1 MDDRIQRIA
10 DMEARL
16 DRVTRWLE
24 KGEGDVSED
33 ARLLD
38 AYLQSPLW
46 LEDFEADEAGL
57 LPAGLPRGVL
67 SEDAIYNAI
76 SEYEESLHETSP

>member
-33 ARLLD
+33 VRLLD
-38 AYLQSPLW
+38 AYLQSPFW

-76 SEYEESLHETSP
+76 SEYEESLRETSP

>member
-33 ARLLD
+33 VRLLD

-67 SEDAIYNAI
+67 SEDAIYNSI
-76 SEYEESLHETSP
+76 SEYEESLRETSP